1 MTFIDV
7 VNCIF
12 LRIELRMD
20 DLHEYEQMKKQQEK
34 RKCGDISDASFLLT
48 NNIANL
54 KSRVQQQRE
63 AQHERIGNLNLNL
76 FVFFSDFD
84 FLILTF
90 DFI

>member
-1 MTFIDV
+1 
-7 VNCIF
+7 
-12 LRIELRMD
+12 MD

-63 AQHERIGNLNLNL
+63 AQHERIGNSQS
-76 FVFFSDFD
+76 FCFFFWFWFSYSYIW
-84 FLILTF
+84 LYIGYVPAPRPPQ
-90 DFI
+90 